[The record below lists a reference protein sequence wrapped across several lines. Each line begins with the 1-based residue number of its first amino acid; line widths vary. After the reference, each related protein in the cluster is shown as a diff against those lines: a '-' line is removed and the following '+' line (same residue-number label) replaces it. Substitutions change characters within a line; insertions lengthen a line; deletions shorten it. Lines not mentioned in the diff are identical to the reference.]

1 MWTNFAYN
9 LIGVKLLPRSN
20 DVMAGG
26 DNSIEFTFNSP
37 LMWLCVCLCS
47 DAAFKQEVGMP
58 YLPYTWNKC
67 QTYLI
72 FKLST
77 CLLRHPFF
85 LTGKKIQ
92 QALHS
97 ENIQG
102 GYDVSFDV
110 APLLEEPITTLPI
123 LPTDLWRLLQ
133 PLPSLVCSRGKILPP
148 GVNLNQA
155 VDFAQWLHSWIEQS
169 YFYHYVLL
177 HLVLHTNCRA
187 DEAWEGQIKLE
198 VNFRQLGVTTHT
210 TSS

>member
-9 LIGVKLLPRSN
+9 LIGVKLLARSN

-77 CLLRHPFF
+77 CLLRHPYR
-85 LTGKKIQ
+85 KKIP
-92 QALHS
+92 A
-97 ENIQG
+97 
-102 GYDVSFDV
+102 
-110 APLLEEPITTLPI
+110 
-123 LPTDLWRLLQ
+123 
-133 PLPSLVCSRGKILPP
+133 SL
-148 GVNLNQA
+148 
-155 VDFAQWLHSWIEQS
+155 AQ
-169 YFYHYVLL
+169 
-177 HLVLHTNCRA
+177 
-187 DEAWEGQIKLE
+187 
-198 VNFRQLGVTTHT
+198 
-210 TSS
+210 